1 MRIGKAARRSGMA
14 AKTIRFYEEA
24 GLIAPAL
31 RTGSGYREFSDD
43 DVRRLQFIHRAR
55 DLGFSVSEVGQLLS
69 LWSDRE
75 RASAHV
81 KRLALGHVTRI
92 EAKMAELRSMRDA
105 ILHLAER
112 CHGDDR
118 PECPIL
124 DELAG
129 EADAE
134 CAELRHDDDYPE
146 RPILDDPGSRVAG

>member
-1 MRIGKAARRSGMA
+1 MHIGEAARRSGMA

-24 GLIAPAL
+24 GLIEPAP
-31 RTGSGYREFSDD
+31 RTEGGYREFGDV

-55 DLGFSVSEVGQLLS
+55 DLGFSVGEVGRLLS

-75 RASAHV
+75 RASAQV
-81 KRLALGHVTRI
+81 KQLALEHVARI
-92 EAKMAELRSMRDA
+92 EAKMTELHSMRDA

-129 EADAE
+129 ETDAE
-134 CAELRHDDDYPE
+134 
-146 RPILDDPGSRVAG
+146 

>member
-1 MRIGKAARRSGMA
+1 MRIGEAARRSGMA

-24 GLIAPAL
+24 GLIAPAP
-31 RTGSGYREFSDD
+31 RTGSGYREFSHD
-43 DVRRLQFIHRAR
+43 DVRRLKFIHRAR
-55 DLGFSVSEVGQLLS
+55 DLGFSVAEVGRLLS

-75 RASAHV
+75 RASADV
-81 KRLALGHVTRI
+81 KRLALEHVARVET
-92 EAKMAELRSMRDA
+92 KMAELHQMRDA

-129 EADAE
+129 EAQAD
-134 CAELRHDDDYPE
+134 
-146 RPILDDPGSRVAG
+146 

>member
-1 MRIGKAARRSGMA
+1 MRIGEAARRSGMA

-24 GLIAPAL
+24 GLIEPAP
-31 RTGSGYREFSDD
+31 RTGSGYREFGDD

-55 DLGFSVSEVGQLLS
+55 DLGFSVEEVGRLLS

-81 KRLALGHVTRI
+81 KQLALEHVARI
-92 EAKMAELRSMRDA
+92 EAKMAELHSMRDA
-105 ILHLAER
+105 ILHLADR

-124 DELAG
+124 DGLAG
-129 EADAE
+129 DANGE
-134 CAELRHDDDYPE
+134 
-146 RPILDDPGSRVAG
+146 

>member
-1 MRIGKAARRSGMA
+1 MRIGEAAKRSGMA
-14 AKTIRFYEEA
+14 ARTIRFYEEA
-24 GLIAPAL
+24 GLIEPAT
-31 RTGSGYREFSDD
+31 RRESGYREFDAD
-43 DVRRLQFIHRAR
+43 DVRRLRFIHRAR
-55 DLGFSVSEVGQLLS
+55 NLGFGIDEVGRLLS

-75 RASAHV
+75 RESADV
-81 KRLALGHVTRI
+81 KRLALEHVARI

-129 EADAE
+129 GADAE
-134 CAELRHDDDYPE
+134 
-146 RPILDDPGSRVAG
+146 

>member
-1 MRIGKAARRSGMA
+1 MRIGEAARRSGMA

-24 GLIAPAL
+24 GLIEPAP
-31 RTGSGYREFSDD
+31 RTEGGYREFGDV

-55 DLGFSVSEVGQLLS
+55 DLGFSVGEVDRLLS

-75 RASAHV
+75 RASAQV
-81 KRLALGHVTRI
+81 KQLALEHVARI
-92 EAKMAELRSMRDA
+92 EAKMSELHSMRDA
-105 ILHLAER
+105 ILHLSER

-129 EADAE
+129 EADPA
-134 CAELRHDDDYPE
+134 
-146 RPILDDPGSRVAG
+146 

>member
-1 MRIGKAARRSGMA
+1 MRIGEAASRSGMA

-24 GLIAPAL
+24 GLIAPAP
-31 RTGSGYREFSDD
+31 RRASGYREFGDD
-43 DVRRLQFIHRAR
+43 DVRRLRFIHRAR
-55 DLGFSVSEVGQLLS
+55 SLGFGLDEVGRLLS

-75 RASAHV
+75 RASADV
-81 KRLALGHVTRI
+81 KGLALEHVARV

-118 PECPIL
+118 PDCPIL

-129 EADAE
+129 KADAE
-134 CAELRHDDDYPE
+134 
-146 RPILDDPGSRVAG
+146 

>member
-1 MRIGKAARRSGMA
+1 MRIGEAARRSGMA

-24 GLIAPAL
+24 GLIAPAP
-31 RTGSGYREFSDD
+31 RTGSGYREFDGD

-55 DLGFSVSEVGQLLS
+55 DLGFSLGEVGRLLS

-75 RASAHV
+75 RESAQV
-81 KRLALGHVTRI
+81 KQLALEHVARI
-92 EAKMAELRSMRDA
+92 EAKMAELHSMRDA

-124 DELAG
+124 DGLAG
-129 EADAE
+129 DVNAE
-134 CAELRHDDDYPE
+134 
-146 RPILDDPGSRVAG
+146 

>member
-1 MRIGKAARRSGMA
+1 MRIGEAAKRSGMA
-14 AKTIRFYEEA
+14 ARTIRFYEEA
-24 GLIAPAL
+24 GLIEPAS
-31 RTGSGYREFSDD
+31 RRESGYREFSAD
-43 DVRRLQFIHRAR
+43 DVRRLRFIHRAR
-55 DLGFSVSEVGQLLS
+55 NLGFGIDEVGRLLS

-75 RASAHV
+75 RASADV
-81 KRLALGHVTRI
+81 KRLALEHVARV

-129 EADAE
+129 RADAE
-134 CAELRHDDDYPE
+134 
-146 RPILDDPGSRVAG
+146 

>member
-1 MRIGKAARRSGMA
+1 MRIGEAARRSGMA

-24 GLIAPAL
+24 GLIAPAP
-31 RTGSGYREFSDD
+31 RTDSGYREFGRD

-55 DLGFSVSEVGQLLS
+55 DLGFSIAEVDRLLS

-75 RASAHV
+75 RASADV
-81 KRLALGHVTRI
+81 KRLALEHVARVET
-92 EAKMAELRSMRDA
+92 KMAELGQMRDA

-124 DELAG
+124 DKLAG
-129 EADAE
+129 ESGVE
-134 CAELRHDDDYPE
+134 
-146 RPILDDPGSRVAG
+146 

>member
-1 MRIGKAARRSGMA
+1 MHIGEAARRSGMA

-24 GLIAPAL
+24 GLIAPAP
-31 RTGSGYREFSDD
+31 RTGSGYREFGDD

-55 DLGFSVSEVGQLLS
+55 DLGFSVEEVGRLLS

-81 KRLALGHVTRI
+81 KQLALEHVARI
-92 EAKMAELRSMRDA
+92 EAKMAELHSMRDA
-105 ILHLAER
+105 ILHLADR

-124 DELAG
+124 DGLAG
-129 EADAE
+129 DANGE
-134 CAELRHDDDYPE
+134 
-146 RPILDDPGSRVAG
+146 

>member
-1 MRIGKAARRSGMA
+1 MRIGEAASRSGMA

-24 GLIAPAL
+24 GLIEPAPRL
-31 RTGSGYREFSDD
+31 ESGYREFSDD
-43 DVRRLQFIHRAR
+43 DVRRLRFIHRAR
-55 DLGFSVSEVGQLLS
+55 DLGFSVGEVRRLLS

-75 RASAHV
+75 RASADV
-81 KRLALGHVTRI
+81 KRLALEHAARV
-92 EAKMAELRSMRDA
+92 EAKMAELGSMRNA

-129 EADAE
+129 SADA
-134 CAELRHDDDYPE
+134 D
-146 RPILDDPGSRVAG
+146 

>member
-1 MRIGKAARRSGMA
+1 MRIGEAAKRSGMA
-14 AKTIRFYEEA
+14 ARTIRFYEEA
-24 GLIAPAL
+24 GLIEPAM
-31 RTGSGYREFSDD
+31 RRESGYREFGDD
-43 DVRRLQFIHRAR
+43 DVRRLRFIHRAR
-55 DLGFSVSEVGQLLS
+55 NLGFSIDEGGRLLS

-75 RASAHV
+75 RASADV
-81 KRLALGHVTRI
+81 KRLALEHVARV

-129 EADAE
+129 RVDAD
-134 CAELRHDDDYPE
+134 
-146 RPILDDPGSRVAG
+146 

>member
-1 MRIGKAARRSGMA
+1 MRIGEAAKRSGMA
-14 AKTIRFYEEA
+14 ARTIRFYEEA
-24 GLIAPAL
+24 GLIEPAT
-31 RTGSGYREFSDD
+31 RRESGYREFGAD
-43 DVRRLQFIHRAR
+43 DVRRLRFIHRAR
-55 DLGFSVSEVGQLLS
+55 NLGFGIDEVGRLLS

-75 RASAHV
+75 RASADV
-81 KRLALGHVTRI
+81 KRLALEHVARI

-129 EADAE
+129 GADA
-134 CAELRHDDDYPE
+134 D
-146 RPILDDPGSRVAG
+146 

>member
-1 MRIGKAARRSGMA
+1 MRIGEAARRSGMA

-24 GLIAPAL
+24 GLIEPVL
-31 RTGSGYREFSDD
+31 RSASGYREFGDD

-55 DLGFSVSEVGQLLS
+55 DLGFSVGEVGRLLS

-75 RASAHV
+75 RASSDV
-81 KRLALGHVTRI
+81 KRLALEHVGRI
-92 EAKMAELRSMRDA
+92 EAKTAELHAMRDA

-129 EADAE
+129 DADAE
-134 CAELRHDDDYPE
+134 
-146 RPILDDPGSRVAG
+146 

>member
-1 MRIGKAARRSGMA
+1 MRIGEAARRSGMA

-24 GLIAPAL
+24 GLIAPAP
-31 RTGSGYREFSDD
+31 RTGGGYREFSGA

-55 DLGFSVSEVGQLLS
+55 DLGFSVGEVSRLLS

-81 KRLALGHVTRI
+81 KQLALEHVARI
-92 EAKMAELRSMRDA
+92 EAKMAELHSMRDA

-124 DELAG
+124 DGLAG
-129 EADAE
+129 DAN
-134 CAELRHDDDYPE
+134 AE
-146 RPILDDPGSRVAG
+146 

>member
-1 MRIGKAARRSGMA
+1 MHIGEAARRSGMA

-24 GLIAPAL
+24 GLIAPAP
-31 RTGSGYREFSDD
+31 RTGSGYREFGDD

-55 DLGFSVSEVGQLLS
+55 DLGFSVGEVSRLLS

-81 KRLALGHVTRI
+81 KQLALEHVARI
-92 EAKMAELRSMRDA
+92 EAKMAELHSMRDA

-124 DELAG
+124 DGLAG
-129 EADAE
+129 DAN
-134 CAELRHDDDYPE
+134 AE
-146 RPILDDPGSRVAG
+146 

>member
-1 MRIGKAARRSGMA
+1 MRIGEAARRSGMA

-24 GLIAPAL
+24 GLIAPAP
-31 RTGSGYREFSDD
+31 RTGGGYREFDGD

-55 DLGFSVSEVGQLLS
+55 DLGFSVGEVGRLLS

-75 RASAHV
+75 RESAHV
-81 KRLALGHVTRI
+81 KQLALEHVARI

-124 DELAG
+124 DGLAG
-129 EADAE
+129 EVNAE
-134 CAELRHDDDYPE
+134 
-146 RPILDDPGSRVAG
+146 

>member
-1 MRIGKAARRSGMA
+1 MHIGEAARRSGMA

-24 GLIAPAL
+24 GLIAPAP
-31 RTGSGYREFSDD
+31 RTGNGYREFGDD

-55 DLGFSVSEVGQLLS
+55 DLGFSVEEVGRLLS

-81 KRLALGHVTRI
+81 KQLALEHVARI
-92 EAKMAELRSMRDA
+92 EAKMAELHSMRDA
-105 ILHLAER
+105 ILHLADR

-124 DELAG
+124 DGLAG
-129 EADAE
+129 DANGE
-134 CAELRHDDDYPE
+134 
-146 RPILDDPGSRVAG
+146 

>member
-1 MRIGKAARRSGMA
+1 MRIGEVARRSGMA

-24 GLIAPAL
+24 GLTAPAS
-31 RTGSGYREFSDD
+31 RTGNGYREFGED
-43 DVRRLQFIHRAR
+43 DVRRLRFIHRAR
-55 DLGFSVSEVGQLLS
+55 DLGFSIEEVRRLLS

-75 RASAHV
+75 RASADV
-81 KRLALGHVTRI
+81 KRFALEHVARV

-129 EADAE
+129 
-134 CAELRHDDDYPE
+134 
-146 RPILDDPGSRVAG
+146 GTGAGRGTRDSA